1 MGSYSHFSR
10 MMVTGLSS
18 TGMGRHEQ
26 DQGEQGFLR
35 RKNHLQPCGRHSNV
49 TKQKTKQ
56 AQPRPTRVVLVLLK
70 NYAELCVCVH
80 TRQVC
85 VHTAP
90 SQPLAGMT
98 RLWRMDSILDLWA
111 TNVLL

>member
-1 MGSYSHFSR
+1 M
-10 MMVTGLSS
+10 TGLSS
-18 TGMGRHEQ
+18 TGMGRYKQEQEEQ
-26 DQGEQGFLR
+26 DFLR

-70 NYAELCVCVH
+70 KYAELCVCVH

-90 SQPLAGMT
+90 SQPLAGMM